1 MVFRKLQR
9 SIFLLFPLYV
19 CLVFMGFF
27 AFIFTRDRLSK
38 EALEEQETQPPIKD
52 DVTKAVT
59 LIDVDFNESVNMP
72 GVLNLHVWNDLCGLD
87 VDRVR
92 ETPLFPHHPDE
103 RLFLRSFGTSREA
116 ENYGQRIFGFIA
128 PKVTG
133 LYDFA
138 ISSDDTSE
146 LWLSFDDKPSNLRLI
161 ASVFSLDESAWTD
174 DAVFTKYPLQHSRNI
189 RLVAY
194 KKYFVEV
201 LHKQGHEK
209 GHVKVYWRKPGS
221 LKLEAIT
228 GQYLYSYYDDRKAN
242 VSGFVEQHLEQM
254 YTWTPSHTK
263 QEKYKGINLRA
274 QFNYTSLPL
283 LNRSLLKGVL
293 PTCDYKPSYIVNS
306 TLKRYEGVKLV
317 HFSSVYPHDNTYLQ
331 IPKNEWSQGNKWIHD
346 QNVNEV
352 VDKFMANF
360 QLRQRQYHLQRIINV
375 EENPDPKKGSRYL
388 LELQLGLNGSNLSF
402 RLSEYVFVP
411 NEKKELCFPKG
422 MQWEGN
428 STVYFVL
435 PVKNQGKW
443 VHHFASQLI
452 NTSKETGD
460 LNFHVIIIDF
470 ESQDI
475 DIGKVFDIWPL
486 KERFTLI
493 NMTGPFYK
501 TLAIQKG
508 VEAVQNEND
517 IVFLYDLHIDVP
529 IGLLDGVRKHTI
541 KGKMTYAPVVGRLDC
556 GVFPSDPKGF
566 WQQDGYGI
574 LSVFKT
580 DWNTF
585 GGMNVEE
592 FTTKWGGED
601 WDLVDRVLS
610 AGLEIE
616 RLKQP
621 GLFHYYHSRK
631 GMWQG

>member
-1 MVFRKLQR
+1 
-9 SIFLLFPLYV
+9 
-19 CLVFMGFF
+19 MGFF

-38 EALEEQETQPPIKD
+38 EAFEKQETEPPIKD

-59 LIDVDFNESVNMP
+59 LIDVYFNGTINVP

-92 ETPLFPHHPDE
+92 ETPLFPHHPHE
-103 RLFLRSFGTSREA
+103 RLFLRSFGTSRE
-116 ENYGQRIFGFIA
+116 EDNYGQRIFGFIA

-174 DAVFTKYPLQHSRNI
+174 DAVFTKYPMQHSRNI

-194 KKYFVEV
+194 RKYFVEV
-201 LHKQGHEK
+201 LHKQSHGK

-242 VSGFVEQHLEQM
+242 VSGFVEQDLEQM

-283 LNRSLLKGVL
+283 FNRSLLKGVL

-306 TLKRYEGVKLV
+306 TLKRYEGVRLV

-331 IPKNEWSQGNKWIHD
+331 IPKNEWSKGNKWIHD

-360 QLRQRQYHLQRIINV
+360 QLRQRY
-375 EENPDPKKGSRYL
+375 
-388 LELQLGLNGSNLSF
+388 
-402 RLSEYVFVP
+402 
-411 NEKKELCFPKG
+411 
-422 MQWEGN
+422 
-428 STVYFVL
+428 ST
-435 PVKNQGKW
+435 
-443 VHHFASQLI
+443 H
-452 NTSKETGD
+452 T
-460 LNFHVIIIDF
+460 
-470 ESQDI
+470 
-475 DIGKVFDIWPL
+475 KV
-486 KERFTLI
+486 
-493 NMTGPFYK
+493 M
-501 TLAIQKG
+501 
-508 VEAVQNEND
+508 
-517 IVFLYDLHIDVP
+517 
-529 IGLLDGVRKHTI
+529 
-541 KGKMTYAPVVGRLDC
+541 
-556 GVFPSDPKGF
+556 
-566 WQQDGYGI
+566 
-574 LSVFKT
+574 
-580 DWNTF
+580 
-585 GGMNVEE
+585 
-592 FTTKWGGED
+592 
-601 WDLVDRVLS
+601 
-610 AGLEIE
+610 
-616 RLKQP
+616 
-621 GLFHYYHSRK
+621 
-631 GMWQG
+631 